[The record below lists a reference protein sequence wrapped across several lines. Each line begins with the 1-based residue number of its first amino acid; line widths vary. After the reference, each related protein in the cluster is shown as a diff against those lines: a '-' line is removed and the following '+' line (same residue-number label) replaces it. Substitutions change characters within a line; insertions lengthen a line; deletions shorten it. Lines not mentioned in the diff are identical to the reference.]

1 MLMGGSAPPA
11 VVYCLAP
18 SPRVGGEVL
27 INRRHHFERLQQ
39 WQLLAVG
46 SPLTASLT
54 GTVP

>member
-18 SPRVGGEVL
+18 SPRLGGEVL